1 MFKFVFSMLVIFLI
15 AQAMIEA
22 CPARIKKMDQ
32 AECNPLVNDPNQ
44 CPEGQVCFQDDSKAF
59 RGVCRDQEKNDG

>member
-1 MFKFVFSMLVIFLI
+1 MFKFVFSMLVFFLI
-15 AQAMIEA
+15 AQVMIEA

-32 AECNPLVNDPNQ
+32 TECNVLANDPTQ
-44 CPEGQVCFQDDSKAF
+44 CPEGQTCIQEESIGL